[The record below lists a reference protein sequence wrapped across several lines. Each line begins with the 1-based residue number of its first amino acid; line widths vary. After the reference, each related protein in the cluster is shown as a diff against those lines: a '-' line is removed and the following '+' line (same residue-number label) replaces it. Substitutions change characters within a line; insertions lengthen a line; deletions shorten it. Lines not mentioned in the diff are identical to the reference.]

1 MTFFYGEL
9 NAVDCYSDPGLDV
22 PLNSISSV
30 QGIDVTR
37 RFRMAIT
44 WGFWMSFINFARA
57 TLAQVAFYLKMW
69 VLLLISYTMFAINIA
84 ILIILFV
91 MMQLWRWEHSGRV
104 CSGDYLD
111 EITDADKDT
120 YLIVEGRFIKWVLYI
135 VYAIFGL
142 AALTMCLLVV
152 CQSSSSKR
160 DSNRLLRK

>member
-1 MTFFYGEL
+1 
-9 NAVDCYSDPGLDV
+9 
-22 PLNSISSV
+22 
-30 QGIDVTR
+30 
-37 RFRMAIT
+37 
-44 WGFWMSFINFARA
+44 MSFINFARA